1 MDGRGVCPRPA
12 PVGYG
17 IGMLEVLEYEIHARY
32 DRLVVGGRRVARG
45 LDGKV
50 QGSVPMQEIGEFRDE
65 VGLQKRLAAGEGD
78 AAARGGEDIRVREK
92 LAGEFGD
99 CPCAPAN
106 DFCPLGT
113 DPFEI
118 RRYVTAVSAMDAQL
132 LLEDDLRSWGQ
143 TLWVVTPRAAERA
156 ALEENR
162 SAYARAVVQAEFPH
176 LEDYRCFLF
185 VHARSIAQTAVL
197 W

>member
-1 MDGRGVCPRPA
+1 MQA
-12 PVGYG
+12 
-17 IGMLEVLEYEIHARY
+17 IGEIH
-32 DRLVVGGRRVARG
+32 DETWL
-45 LDGKV
+45 
-50 QGSVPMQEIGEFRDE
+50 QE
-65 VGLQKRLAAGEGD
+65 RLAAGEGD
-78 AAARGGEDIRVREK
+78 AAAGGGEHVCVGK
-92 LAGEFGD
+92 NLSSEFWDG
-99 CPCAPAN
+99 PGASAN

-118 RRYVTAVSAMDAQL
+118 RRDVTAVSAMDAQL

-143 TLWVVTPRAAERA
+143 TLRVVAPRAAERA

-162 SAYARAVVQAEFPH
+162 SAHARAVVQAEFPH
-176 LEDYRCFLF
+176 LEDHRCFLF